1 MTVKLDV
8 RVCAV
13 AVAAAAVL
21 QSLLFMA
28 GWMAGHFAAAPVEPP
43 MIARAPG
50 SDQPRLATPE
60 RPIVLRFAALP
71 PLTKPIM
78 VERRRRR
85 QTPLSYAGLIHETA
99 ARHNVPPALI
109 AAVIQVESDF
119 NPNTVSS
126 KGARGLMQLM
136 PATAARFGVRNPDQL
151 FHPAPNLAAG
161 TAYLAVLLKRFKGDL
176 DLTLAAY
183 NAGEG
188 AVDKYGGIPPYR
200 ETREYVRRVRNVLS
214 GQRSA
219 TPL

>member
-8 RVCAV
+8 RVFAV
-13 AVAAAAVL
+13 AVAAGTVL
-21 QSLLFMA
+21 QLLLFTA
-28 GWMAGHFAAAPVEPP
+28 GWIAGHFSRATAAGP
-43 MIARAPG
+43 MIARA
-50 SDQPRLATPE
+50 ATVK
-60 RPIVLRFAALP
+60 RPDPPVVLHFAALP
-71 PLTKPIM
+71 PLTRPVM

-85 QTPLSYAGLIHETA
+85 QTPLSYAGLIQETA
-99 ARHNVPPALI
+99 SRHNVPPALI
-109 AAVIQVESDF
+109 EAVIRVESDF

-136 PATAARFGVRNPDQL
+136 PATAARFGVRNPDHL

-161 TAYLAVLLKRFKGDL
+161 TAYLALLLKRFKGDL

-200 ETREYVRRVRNVLS
+200 ETREYVKKVRRVLS
-214 GQRSA
+214 ASA
-219 TPL
+219 I